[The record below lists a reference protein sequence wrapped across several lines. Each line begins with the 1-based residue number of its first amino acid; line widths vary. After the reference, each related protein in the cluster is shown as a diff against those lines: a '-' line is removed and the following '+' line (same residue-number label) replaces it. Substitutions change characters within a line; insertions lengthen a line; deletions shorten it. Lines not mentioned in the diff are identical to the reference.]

1 MVKTTPREQNK
12 GKQMKRKKITIVL
25 IFLIILMTAAMV
37 ITLRAYAMD
46 DEETEY
52 PKIVLE
58 IIEDDNVYALG
69 SDNED
74 YKDMFIDLYK
84 ALSEKINNET
94 DEEQLKVSL
103 YDFEEMLEEIKELK
117 EKETEIIIILFCVV
131 IGLIASVAF
140 LTAWKGV

>member
-1 MVKTTPREQNK
+1 VVKTTPREQNK